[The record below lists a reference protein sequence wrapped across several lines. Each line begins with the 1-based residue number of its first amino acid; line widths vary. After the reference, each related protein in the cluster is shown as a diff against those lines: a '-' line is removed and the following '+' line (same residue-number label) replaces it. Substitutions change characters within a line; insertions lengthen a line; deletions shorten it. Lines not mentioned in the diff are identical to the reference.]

1 MPDWMAIYG
10 PPGGVLVVLSLVIK
24 YLLDERKQLMIAHK
38 EELASWIN
46 QNQQLQQELL
56 AEARGNADMADAIK
70 RVLEAQK

>member
-24 YLLDERKQLMIAHK
+24 YLLDELKQTREAHK
-38 EELASWIN
+38 VELASWVN

-56 AEARGNADMADAIK
+56 AEARGNAELAESIK
-70 RVLEAQK
+70 RVLEAQ